1 MIQMNETKLTG
12 NLVSDL
18 QTTEIG
24 ETTVTRGRLI
34 RTNSHRDRESG
45 EWIKSEPIGF
55 DFEIWGNYGK
65 ALADKANKG
74 TAILIEGGWI
84 PNHYEKE
91 DGTKVFGMR
100 LRLTRWQILAQPGTR
115 TTAAPAKKKARTS
128 RSKATAATTATA

>member
-18 QTTEIG
+18 QTTNAG

-34 RTNSHRDRESG
+34 HSNSHRDRESG
-45 EWIKSEPIGF
+45 EWKKSEPMGF

-65 ALADKANKG
+65 ALADKASKG

-84 PNHYEKE
+84 PNHFEKE
-91 DGTKVFGMR
+91 DGTKVYGMR
-100 LRLTRWQILAQPGTR
+100 LRLTRWQILAQPGSR
-115 TTAAPAKKKARTS
+115 TATAPAKKKARTP
-128 RSKATAATTATA
+128 RTKATAAA